1 MYLPPKEQRR
11 IAVSTVA
18 GFFCFLFFPIN
29 NRIQLFLS
37 IAPLPIRFP
46 YCFKGF
52 ILQPQGDDCGESK
65 KKKRKPKSRKGKMKE
80 EKLERRKGMGK
91 VEKGRE
97 IREWTEKPGK
107 RRGCSLPLE

>member
-18 GFFCFLFFPIN
+18 GFFLFFPIN

-46 YCFKGF
+46 YRFKGF
-52 ILQPQGDDCGESK
+52 ILQPKGDDCGESK